1 MPQYTLAEFNSIMF
15 GKFEYQLPD
24 NVNNIIL
31 KLKEEVN
38 SYIGSAQTE
47 TVSVTYEK
55 PFKKSGSHYSH
66 KKSGRPH
73 TKQVTDEDWEAVRNP
88 VPFKA
93 TVIDKKE
100 GIEKSINDIRICLNK
115 ISTKN
120 YQSQLET
127 IIENIQDIL
136 LENENKIEDM
146 KTIVKAIFD
155 IASNNKFFSE
165 LYADLYKALGDKY
178 SEFNLIIDDF
188 IFQYKENVK
197 EIAYVDPNADYDKF
211 CNYNKTNDRRKALS
225 AFIVNLMKKQII
237 TKNVLLDIVLYL
249 QGLVT
254 TYIDEPNRLNEVEE
268 ITENLFIMI
277 PNIKAECSGL
287 DDWHA
292 ILANVTE
299 CSKLK
304 AKDKVS
310 LSSRAIFKYMD
321 MVDKL
326 NK

>member
-1 MPQYTLAEFNSIMF
+1 MPQYTLTDFNTIMF
-15 GKFEYQLPD
+15 GKYEYTLPD
-24 NVNNIIL
+24 NINNIIC
-31 KLKEEVN
+31 KLHEEVN
-38 SYIGSAQTE
+38 LYISSTQTE
-47 TVSVTYEK
+47 TPTTYEK
-55 PFKKSGSHYSH
+55 PVKKSNSHYQH
-66 KKSGRPH
+66 KKSGRSH

-100 GIEKSINDIRICLNK
+100 GIEKSINDIRVCLNK

-127 IIENIQDIL
+127 IFENIQHIL
-136 LENENKIEDM
+136 IDNENKIEDM

-178 SEFNLIIDDF
+178 SEFNLIIDEF
-188 IFQYKENVK
+188 LFQYKENVK
-197 EIAYVDPNADYDKF
+197 EIVYVDPNTDYDKF
-211 CNYNKTNDRRKALS
+211 CNYNKLNDKRKALS
-225 AFIVNLMKKQII
+225 AFLVNLMKKQII
-237 TKNVLLDIVLYL
+237 AKDLLLDIILYL
-249 QGLVT
+249 QGLVL

-268 ITENLFIMI
+268 ITENLFIII
-277 PNIKAECSGL
+277 PNIKAECSSL
-287 DDWHA
+287 ENWNA
-292 ILANVTE
+292 IIANVTE

-304 AKDKVS
+304 AKDKQS
-310 LSSRAIFKYMD
+310 LTTRAIFKYMD

>member
-1 MPQYTLAEFNSIMF
+1 MPQYTVTEFNTIMF
-15 GKFEYQLPD
+15 GKFDYKLPD
-24 NVNNIIL
+24 NINNIIL
-31 KLKEEVN
+31 KLKEEVQL
-38 SYIGSAQTE
+38 YIGSTQTE
-47 TVSVTYEK
+47 PTTTYEK
-55 PFKKSGSHYSH
+55 PMKKSGSHYSH
-66 KKSGRPH
+66 KKSGRSH
-73 TKQVTDEDWEAVRNP
+73 TKPVTDEHWESVRNP

-100 GIEKSINDIRICLNK
+100 GIEKSINDIRVCLNK

-127 IIENIQDIL
+127 IFENIHHIL
-136 LENENKIEDM
+136 FENENKIEDM

-178 SEFNLIIDDF
+178 SEFYLIIEEF
-188 IFQYKENVK
+188 IIQYKENVK

-211 CNYNKTNDRRKALS
+211 CNYNKTNDKRKALS
-225 AFIVNLMKKQII
+225 SFIVNLMKKQII
-237 TKNVLLDIVLYL
+237 PKNTLMDIILYL

-254 TYIDEPNRLNEVEE
+254 TYIDEPKRLNEVEE

-277 PNIKAECSGL
+277 PNIKADCSGL
-287 DDWHA
+287 DVWNA
-292 ILANVTE
+292 IVANVVE
-299 CSKLK
+299 CSSLK
-304 AKDKVS
+304 AKDKES

>member
-1 MPQYTLAEFNSIMF
+1 MPQYTLTDFNAIMF
-15 GKFEYQLPD
+15 GKFEYTLPE
-24 NVNNIIL
+24 NINNIIL

-38 SYIGSAQTE
+38 LYIGSTQTD
-47 TVSVTYEK
+47 TPTTYEK
-55 PFKKSGSHYSH
+55 PTKKPSSHYQH
-66 KKSGRPH
+66 KKSGRSH
-73 TKQVTDEDWEAVRNP
+73 TKHVTDEDWEAVRNP

-100 GIEKSINDIRICLNK
+100 GIEKSINDIRVCLNK

-127 IIENIQDIL
+127 IIENINNIL
-136 LENENKIEDM
+136 LDNDNNIEDM

-165 LYADLYKALGDKY
+165 LYADLYKALGDKF
-178 SEFNLIIDDF
+178 SEFYLIIDEF
-188 IFQYKENVK
+188 LVQYKENVK
-197 EIAYVDPNADYDKF
+197 EIVYVDPNSDYDKF

-237 TKNVLLDIVLYL
+237 KKEILLDIILYL
-249 QGLVT
+249 QGLVIK
-254 TYIDEPNRLNEVEE
+254 YIDEPNRLNEVEE
-268 ITENLFIMI
+268 ITENLFIII
-277 PNIKAECSGL
+277 PNIKVECSSL
-287 DDWHA
+287 ENWNV
-292 ILANVTE
+292 ILANVSE

-304 AKDKVS
+304 AKDKQS

-321 MVDKL
+321 MMDKL

>member
-1 MPQYTLAEFNSIMF
+1 MPQYILTDFNTIMF
-15 GKFEYQLPD
+15 GKFEYTLPE
-24 NVNNIIL
+24 NINNIIC
-31 KLKEEVN
+31 KLHEEVN
-38 SYIGSAQTE
+38 LYISSTQTE
-47 TVSVTYEK
+47 VAPTYDK
-55 PFKKSGSHYSH
+55 PAKKSGSHYQH
-66 KKSGRPH
+66 KKSGRSH
-73 TKQVTDEDWEAVRNP
+73 AKQVTDEDWEAVRNP

-100 GIEKSINDIRICLNK
+100 GIEKSINDIRVCLNK

-127 IIENIQDIL
+127 IFENIQHIL
-136 LENENKIEDM
+136 LDNENKIEDM

-178 SEFNLIIDDF
+178 SEFNLIIDEF
-188 IFQYKENVK
+188 LFQYKENVK
-197 EIAYVDPNADYDKF
+197 EIVYVDPNTDYDKF
-211 CNYNKTNDRRKALS
+211 CNYNKSNDKRKALS

-237 TKNVLLDIVLYL
+237 KKEILLDIILYL
-249 QGLVT
+249 QDLVL

-268 ITENLFIMI
+268 ITENLFIII

-287 DDWHA
+287 EVWNA
-292 ILANVTE
+292 IVANVNA

-304 AKDKVS
+304 AKDKES

>member
-1 MPQYTLAEFNSIMF
+1 MF
-15 GKFEYQLPD
+15 GKFEYKLPD
-24 NVNNIIL
+24 HINNIII

-38 SYIGSAQTE
+38 LYIGSTQTE
-47 TVSVTYEK
+47 TPTTYEK
-55 PFKKSGSHYSH
+55 PVKKTGSHYSH
-66 KKSGRPH
+66 KKSGRSH

-100 GIEKSINDIRICLNK
+100 GIEKSINDIRVCLNK

-127 IIENIQDIL
+127 IIENIDHIL
-136 LENENKIEDM
+136 SDNENKIEDM
-146 KTIVKAIFD
+146 KTIVRSIFD

-178 SEFNLIIDDF
+178 SEFNLIIDEF
-188 IFQYKENVK
+188 LFQYKENVK
-197 EIAYVDPNADYDKF
+197 EIVYVDSNTDYDKF

-237 TKNVLLDIVLYL
+237 TKSVLLDIILYL
-249 QGLVT
+249 QGLVSN
-254 TYIDEPNRLNEVEE
+254 YIDESNRLNEVEE
-268 ITENLFIMI
+268 ITENLFIII
-277 PNIKAECSGL
+277 PNIKAECRGL
-287 DDWHA
+287 DDWNA
-292 ILANVTE
+292 IVENVSE

-304 AKDKVS
+304 AKDKQS